1 MRTHN
6 GKKNTTLEEIERL
19 QEAMQA
25 VRHCNGELQKYKKK
39 LNQLL
44 DSSPDAM
51 VFVNTNNMITMVNTQ
66 FEHMFGYTQDEVT
79 GKELDILIPERFRDK
94 HKDRVTS
101 FLSNPMPRP
110 MGMNL
115 EIHALKKNGDEFPA
129 DIGLSVL
136 KTEDEYY
143 ISAAVRDITKRR
155 DVEKQMELDYFLQKA
170 LNEMLEISLE
180 PLPIEHQFEKIL
192 DLILATPHLA
202 LETRG
207 TLYVAR
213 DDKDVL
219 ILKASQGFEK
229 SSSSLCRE
237 IPFGECL
244 CGKAASR
251 AEIIHADQFDDR
263 HTRDHEDIFPH
274 GHYCVPILTG
284 GRTIGL
290 MNIYLKEGHKRSS
303 GEEQF
308 LTSVAHTLALII
320 NRHNSA
326 EEKENLQS
334 QLADSEKLAA
344 LGRFTANVAHE
355 IRNPLTAI
363 GGLARRLQK
372 RVTEGTK
379 ENDYAG
385 FIASEVTVLEKILG
399 KVLTYSRETSLERE
413 ATNIHEIIDALVQL
427 NEDNF
432 SDKDITVTKS
442 YGTFPD
448 LDLNKTEL
456 HEAIENII
464 INSLDSMSPGDQL
477 TITTGS
483 KNVKE
488 IPYVYVSFRDTG
500 EGMTK
505 GQLNAIFEPFFTT
518 KVSAKGT
525 GLGLPI
531 TKKIVEDHGGFVTV
545 ESEVGRGSTFT
556 LYLPLNQM

>member
-1 MRTHN
+1 
-6 GKKNTTLEEIERL
+6 
-19 QEAMQA
+19 
-25 VRHCNGELQKYKKK
+25 
-39 LNQLL
+39 
-44 DSSPDAM
+44 
-51 VFVNTNNMITMVNTQ
+51 
-66 FEHMFGYTQDEVT
+66 
-79 GKELDILIPERFRDK
+79 
-94 HKDRVTS
+94 
-101 FLSNPMPRP
+101 
-110 MGMNL
+110 MGLNL
-115 EIHALKKNGDEFPA
+115 EIHALKKNGDEFPV

-136 KTEDEYY
+136 RTEEEYH

-155 DVEKQMELDYFLQKA
+155 EVEKQMELDYFLQKA

-180 PLPIEHQFEKIL
+180 PLPLELQFEKIL

-207 TLYVAR
+207 TLYVAG

-219 ILKASQGFEK
+219 VLKAARGFEE

-237 IPFGECL
+237 IPFGDCL
-244 CGKAASR
+244 CGRAASC
-251 AEIIHADQFDDR
+251 AEIIHADQLDDR
-263 HTRDHEDIFPH
+263 HTRHRESMFPH
-274 GHYCVPILTG
+274 GHYCIPIVSG

-303 GEEQF
+303 REEQF

-326 EEKENLQS
+326 EEREKLQY

-363 GGLARRLQK
+363 GGLARRLQSK
-372 RVTEGTK
+372 VTEGTK
-379 ENDYAG
+379 ENEYAG

-399 KVLTYSRETSLERE
+399 KVLTYSRETPLERE
-413 ATNIHEIIDALVQL
+413 ATNIHEIIDVLLKL

-432 SDKDITVTKS
+432 SDNNITVTKA

-448 LDLNKTEL
+448 LDLNKTEM

-464 INSLDSMSPGDQL
+464 VNALDSMSMGGQL
-477 TITTGS
+477 TIATGV
-483 KNVKE
+483 KDVKE
-488 IPYVYVSFRDTG
+488 ATCVFVRFQDTG

-545 ESEVGRGSTFT
+545 ESAAGRGSTFT
-556 LYLPLNQM
+556 LYFPLAQT